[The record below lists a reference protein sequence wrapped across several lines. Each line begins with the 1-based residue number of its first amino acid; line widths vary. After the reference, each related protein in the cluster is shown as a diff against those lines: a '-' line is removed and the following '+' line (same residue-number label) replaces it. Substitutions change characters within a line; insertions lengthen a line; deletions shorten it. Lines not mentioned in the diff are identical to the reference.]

1 MLLNN
6 NASLLK
12 ELLLKADTLGCIVS
26 NNRFPVLLRPL
37 AERRKVTSVEFCP
50 LLVDAMITT
59 HTQGFRIIFNSGDS
73 DASELR
79 IKYENENENQ
89 IMPSRLRFSLAH
101 EIAHTFFYNLSD
113 EPPQLL
119 KSFRAGGKKTALE
132 VLERNC
138 NRIAAHLL
146 LPTPLLKAK
155 ISNMKPINPE
165 SLINLASSAGVSI
178 ETLVRRIGDA
188 GALLES
194 PYFCGCIVLVKQT
207 GANLTISAIAKP
219 ARINIAR
226 ELRMMRPGENWQ
238 LKTQQGIDVG
248 LDDST
253 PIKRLP
259 LTVETPQSSVVKP
272 YVMAVKQLNGFGS
285 AKSFLLSFEQASI

>member
-1 MLLNN
+1 M
-6 NASLLK
+6 
-12 ELLLKADTLGCIVS
+12 
-26 NNRFPVLLRPL
+26 
-37 AERRKVTSVEFCP
+37 
-50 LLVDAMITT
+50 LVDAMITT